1 MGHQHDPLILNHL
14 GIGDVD
20 IFSLRLV
27 SFDEDICF
35 RVAWITFLIL
45 SGVKGVHEV
54 MGGKYPP

>member
-1 MGHQHDPLILNHL
+1 MPTIGSARFRLGFPKMGHQHDPLILNHL

-35 RVAWITFLIL
+35 RVA
-45 SGVKGVHEV
+45 
-54 MGGKYPP
+54 